1 MSMWKN
7 VKEIIMDKRFCRIVI
22 FCFLSVFINIAVY
35 ADTAVIEQS
44 ANMVE
49 ILKEIR
55 NIQQVD
61 TNAAIVPDGV
71 SDEYLVKLGKAIVAH
86 IYSDTLEQSKLDNK
100 LATEGAEQQRD
111 MYKLSGYRYI
121 ESGFNLDVNKEMLE
135 SWIQGK
141 GAVIVD
147 DFNTNKNDDDYH
159 VAYGEALIILALFI
173 IIIFIYLFNK
183 IKKKKS
189 TSEDTSSI

>member
-1 MSMWKN
+1 
-7 VKEIIMDKRFCRIVI
+7 MDKRFCRIVI
-22 FCFLSVFINIAVY
+22 FCFLAIFISLAIY

-44 ANMVE
+44 ASMEE

-61 TNAAIVPDGV
+61 TNAAIIPDTV
-71 SDEYLVKLGKAIVAH
+71 SDEYLIKLGKAIVAH
-86 IYSDTLEQSKLDNK
+86 IYSDTQEQVKLENK
-100 LATEGAEQQRD
+100 LASEGSEQQQD

-121 ESGFNLDVNKEMLE
+121 ESGFDLEINKEMLD

-147 DFNTNKNDDDYH
+147 DFNTDKNDDDYNP
-159 VAYGEALIILALFI
+159 AYGEALIILALFI
-173 IIIFIYLFNK
+173 IIIIIYIFNK
-183 IKKKKS
+183 IKKKKP

>member
-1 MSMWKN
+1 MN
-7 VKEIIMDKRFCRIVI
+7 KRFCRIVI
-22 FCFLSVFINIAVY
+22 LCFLFVFINIAVY

-121 ESGFNLDVNKEMLE
+121 ESGFDLKINKEMLD

-147 DFNTNKNDDDYH
+147 DFNTNKNDDYH
-159 VAYGEALIILALFI
+159 VAYGEALIILVLFI
-173 IIIFIYLFNK
+173 IIILIYIYNK

>member
-7 VKEIIMDKRFCRIVI
+7 VKEIIMNKRFCRIVI
-22 FCFLSVFINIAVY
+22 LCFLFVFINIAVY

-121 ESGFNLDVNKEMLE
+121 ESGFDLKINKEMLD

-147 DFNTNKNDDDYH
+147 DFNTNKNDDYH
-159 VAYGEALIILALFI
+159 VAYGEALIILVLFI
-173 IIIFIYLFNK
+173 IIILIYIYNK

>member
-1 MSMWKN
+1 
-7 VKEIIMDKRFCRIVI
+7 MDKRFCRIVI

-61 TNAAIVPDGV
+61 TNAAIIPDEV
-71 SDEYLVKLGKAIVAH
+71 SDEYLVKLGKATVAH
-86 IYSDTLEQSKLDNK
+86 IYSDTLEQVKLENK
-100 LATEGAEQQRD
+100 LASEGAEQQQG

-121 ESGFNLDVNKEMLE
+121 ENGLKLDVNKEMLD

-147 DFNTNKNDDDYH
+147 DFNTDDKDDDDYH
-159 VAYGEALIILALFI
+159 VAYGEALIILVLFI
-173 IIIFIYLFNK
+173 IIIFIYIYNK

>member
-7 VKEIIMDKRFCRIVI
+7 VKEIIMNKRFCRIVI
-22 FCFLSVFINIAVY
+22 LCFLFVFINIAVY

-86 IYSDTLEQSKLDNK
+86 IYSDTLEQSKLENK
-100 LATEGAEQQRD
+100 LASEGAEQQQG

-121 ESGFNLDVNKEMLE
+121 ESGFDLKINKEMLD

-141 GAVIVD
+141 GFVIVD
-147 DFNTNKNDDDYH
+147 NFNTDDKNDDNYNP
-159 VAYGEALIILALFI
+159 AYGEALIIFALFI
-173 IIIFIYLFNK
+173 ISILIYIFNK

-189 TSEDTSSI
+189 TSENTS